1 VEQSRRALPTVAR
14 VYVALVL
21 VVALGCVL
29 PALPQVRTA
38 ETWSRLAV
46 LALLFLG
53 CDITVRNAAEGEEST
68 HAGTPAAHF
77 PVLLAGVVLLPPA
90 AAALVALPGVLLA
103 PAAPPRAVRRCWNAA
118 QLGLS
123 AFAASCAFRA
133 LDGHRLLTAVRL
145 PAVLLPAGVAALV
158 FCLVN
163 SALMGG
169 ILAAAEPGGPRRH
182 WYRGLLRCPA
192 QAFGHGLVG
201 LMMAV
206 LWEGPY
212 GAFAGVL
219 ALLPLGVSSWMA
231 AQSQRERAAHQATV
245 RALVQA
251 VEIKDGYTRGHS
263 ERVGRAAVLMAG
275 ELGMG
280 AERVVSLRVAGT
292 LHDVGKLG
300 VPTRLLRKSG
310 PLTDEE
316 YQQVVLHPEYGHEL
330 VRGIGFLGEARAGI
344 LHHHERMDGRGY
356 PHGLAGAEIPEF
368 ARVIAVADAFDSMT
382 STRSYRRGRPV
393 PEALAELERCAGSQ
407 FDPAMVTALV
417 RALERTHW
425 QPALL
430 GREADE
436 QAPEVPLGAREP
448 LPRVPAPAGARQA
461 GGGGV
466 GARGAGRAGGG
477 VGGAGS
483 HTPPWWRR

>member
-1 VEQSRRALPTVAR
+1 MEQSRRALPTVAR
-14 VYVALVL
+14 VYVALV
-21 VVALGCVL
+21 VAAALGWVL
-29 PALPQVRTA
+29 SALPQVRTA
-38 ETWSRLAV
+38 EAWSRAAV

-53 CDITVRNAAEGEEST
+53 CDLVARSAA
-68 HAGTPAAHF
+68 AGDEAAPAAHF
-77 PVLLAGVVLLPPA
+77 PVLLAGALLLPPS
-90 AAALVALPGVLLA
+90 AAALVALPAALLA

-123 AFAASCAFRA
+123 AFAGSCAFRA
-133 LDGHRLLTAVRL
+133 LDGHRLLAGVHL
-145 PAVLLPAGVAALV
+145 PAVLLPAGAAALV
-158 FCLVN
+158 FCAVN
-163 SALMGG
+163 SLLMGG
-169 ILAAAEPGGPRRH
+169 ILAAAESGGRRRN
-182 WYRGLLRCPA
+182 WYRSLLRCPA
-192 QAFGHGLVG
+192 SAFGHGLVG

-219 ALLPLGVSSWMA
+219 ALLPLGVAGWVS
-231 AQSQRERAAHQATV
+231 AQSQRERAAHRATV

-280 AERVVSLRVAGT
+280 PERAASLRVAGT

-316 YQQVVLHPEYGHEL
+316 YRQVVLHPEYGHEL

-356 PHGLAGAEIPEF
+356 PHGLSGTEIPEF

-393 PEALAELERCAGSQ
+393 AEALAELERCAGSQ
-407 FDPAMVTALV
+407 FDPVMVTALV
-417 RALERTHW
+417 RALQRTRW

-430 GREADE
+430 GREGE
-436 QAPEVPLGAREP
+436 QQAPEVPLGAREP
-448 LPRVPAPAGARQA
+448 LPRVPAPAGALRA
-461 GGGGV
+461 GEAAGDRGGTG
-466 GARGAGRAGGG
+466 GTGGRAS
-477 VGGAGS
+477 A
-483 HTPPWWRR
+483 WWRR